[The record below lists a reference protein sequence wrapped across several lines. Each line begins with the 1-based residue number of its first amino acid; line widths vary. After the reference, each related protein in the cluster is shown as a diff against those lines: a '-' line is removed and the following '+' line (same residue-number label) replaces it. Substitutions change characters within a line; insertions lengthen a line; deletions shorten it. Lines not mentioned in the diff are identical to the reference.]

1 MERLTKKDNKGKY
14 YIVALELGIGGK
26 QVNPI
31 TNWIEDCEE
40 RNYGNPID
48 KLGKL
53 EDLMEKYEI
62 NSIEALEEII
72 KDYDDMAKDIV
83 EMGLG
88 VKMEFKGKSE

>member
-1 MERLTKKDNKGKY
+1 MERLTEKWEYNKKHSYTYKG
-14 YIVALELGIGGK
+14 L
-26 QVNPI
+26 NPSMYEDI
-31 TNWIEDCEE
+31 T
-40 RNYGNPID
+40 D
-48 KLGKL
+48 KLGRI

-88 VKMEFKGKSE
+88 VKMEFKDKSE